1 MAERRDQRRFWQI
14 IPIVIATVA
23 VITALG
29 AIVVGL
35 RSSLSEPTS
44 AAVSHAS
51 RPVIAQSVTPPA
63 AASAPRVGNEQNRV
77 SKALSGPLRAAQ
89 DTLKSRNYPD
99 AIARLEAADRTQ
111 GKSPYDQHVI
121 NALLSEAYVG
131 VKDYAS
137 AGRVVEAGLIDGFL
151 TSSQAE
157 RETIVA
163 ALVNYQ
169 IKNYDKAI
177 EFGSRA
183 IRSGST
189 NPQVPTVVGQGYY
202 LKGDWGNAE
211 RFEEEFVSRQA
222 ATGVTPDRHSLELWM
237 SACLNLRDDSC
248 EKRALEKLVAYYP
261 TPETQR
267 ELVRLQAAR

>member
-44 AAVSHAS
+44 AAGPHAS
-51 RPVIAQSVTPPA
+51 RLFTAQSVTPPA

-89 DTLKSRNYPD
+89 DTLKSSNYPD

-111 GKSPYDQHVI
+111 GKSPYDQ
-121 NALLSEAYVG
+121 
-131 VKDYAS
+131 
-137 AGRVVEAGLIDGFL
+137 
-151 TSSQAE
+151 
-157 RETIVA
+157 
-163 ALVNYQ
+163 
-169 IKNYDKAI
+169 
-177 EFGSRA
+177 
-183 IRSGST
+183 
-189 NPQVPTVVGQGYY
+189 VVGQAYY
-202 LKGDWGNAE
+202 LKGDWDNAE

-222 ATGVTPDRHSLELWM
+222 ATGVTPDRHSIELWM
-237 SACLNLRDDSC
+237 SACLKLRNDSC
-248 EKRALEKLVAYYP
+248 EKRALDKLVAYYP